1 MIDAHE
7 PAAATI
13 LLVGLFAVLYLG
25 YLLRK
30 TVAGGMDLYDLMI
43 LSTVA
48 LVPALFVFFPGIS
61 RAVSALTGVAFPFVV
76 MFGVLF
82 FVLFIT
88 VHRLTVKL
96 HKLETTNRLLVQE
109 LSLLQHNVQRIERR

>member
-1 MIDAHE
+1 MIDTHE
-7 PAAATI
+7 PATAT
-13 LLVGLFAVLYLG
+13 LVLVGLFAVLYLG

-30 TVAGGMDLYDLMI
+30 TVAGSLDLYDLMI

-48 LVPALFVFFPGIS
+48 LVPALFAFFPGVS

-82 FVLFIT
+82 SVLFIS

-96 HKLETTNRLLVQE
+96 HKLEMTNRLLVQE
-109 LSLLQHNVQRIERR
+109 LSLLQHSVQRIEHQ